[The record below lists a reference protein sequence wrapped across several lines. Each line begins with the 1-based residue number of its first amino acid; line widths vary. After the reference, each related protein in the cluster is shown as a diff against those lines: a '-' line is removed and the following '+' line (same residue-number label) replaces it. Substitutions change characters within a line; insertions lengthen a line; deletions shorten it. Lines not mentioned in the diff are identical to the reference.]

1 MQRHMPVLFVPEFE
15 QPPGQPAAMSEEFV
29 DDGMAGGAEGDE
41 PLRGMNARPPVVDGA
56 VPCPAECPA
65 PLALMPVAEEDLVAE
80 AGEGAEGV
88 LLLAVAGGA
97 EAGNFG

>member
-1 MQRHMPVLFVPEFE
+1 MPVLFVPEFE
-15 QPPGQPAAMSEEFV
+15 QPPGQPAAVGEEFV
-29 DDGMAGGAEGDE
+29 DDGMAGRAESDE
-41 PLRGMNARPPVVDGA
+41 PLDVVDARPPVVDGA
-56 VPCPAECPA
+56 VPYPAECPA